1 MMQDTDAFPL
11 VNLPG
16 LHIAHIVEPGILLIQ
31 PFGQTAQAA
40 IASSLNVPGIHF
52 EHETEPFP
60 LVNSPALHAEQLRP
74 FGALAMAFFGHGEHD
89 SEPLCGATFPG

>member
-1 MMQDTDAFPL
+1 MQDADAFPL

-60 LVNSPALHAEQLRP
+60 LVNSPALHEEQLRLS
-74 FGALAMAFFGHGEHD
+74 GALAMVFFGHGEHD
-89 SEPLCGATFPG
+89 SKPLCGATFPG